1 MHLPHPC
8 NGIEQ
13 WHGEQSVAFAG
24 IYNRFYNPLVYF
36 ARKLLSDPLAAEDI
50 VTEIFLKFWEK
61 HHQFTSL
68 YAAKAYL
75 YISTKNACINHQK
88 NARHQARAKA
98 DLYVLSEQFD
108 DSVLKSIMQ
117 TEFLREV
124 YYVVES
130 LPAQCRKIILLSYIG
145 GLSNQ
150 QIARRMQ
157 ISVHTVR
164 NQKVRGIQLVRVR
177 VRRRM

>member
-1 MHLPHPC
+1 MHIPHPC

-24 IYNRFYNPLVYF
+24 IYNRFYNPLVFF
-36 ARKLLSDPLAAEDI
+36 ARKLLPDPLAAEDI

-75 YISTKNACINHQK
+75 HISTKNACINYNK
-88 NARHQARAKA
+88 YAKHQARAKA
-98 DLYVLSEQFD
+98 DLHVLADAFD
-108 DSVLKSIMQ
+108 ESVLQAITQ

-124 YYVVES
+124 YYIVES
-130 LPAQCRKIILLSYIG
+130 LPVQCRKIVLLSYIG

-150 QIARRMQ
+150 QIALRMR

-164 NQKVRGIQLVRVR
+164 NQKVRGIQLMRVR
-177 VRRRM
+177 VRRQI

>member
-13 WHGEQSVAFAG
+13 WHGEQSVAFAS
-24 IYNRFYNPLVYF
+24 IYNRFYNPLVFF
-36 ARKLLSDPLAAEDI
+36 ARKLLAHPLAAEDI
-50 VTEIFLKFWEK
+50 VTEIFLKYWQK
-61 HHQFTSL
+61 HNQFTSL
-68 YAAKAYL
+68 YAAKAWL
-75 YISTKNACINHQK
+75 HISTKNACINYNK
-88 NARHQARAKA
+88 NAQHQARAKA
-98 DLYVLSEQFD
+98 ALPLLYDTFD
-108 DSVLKSIMQ
+108 DSVLQTITQ

-124 YYVVES
+124 YYIVEA
-130 LPAQCRKIILLSYIG
+130 LPVQCRKIVLLSYLG

-164 NQKVRGIQLVRVR
+164 NQKVRGIQLVRGR
-177 VRRRM
+177 VQRRM

>member
-13 WHGEQSVAFAG
+13 WHGEQSVAFAT
-24 IYNRFYNPLVYF
+24 IYNRFYDPLVFF

-50 VTEIFLKFWEK
+50 VTEIFLKYWQK
-61 HHQFTSL
+61 HHQFSSL

-75 YISTKNACINHQK
+75 YISTKNACINYKK
-88 NARHQARAKA
+88 NARQQARAQA
-98 DLYVLSEQFD
+98 DLHVLSDTFD
-108 DSVLKSIMQ
+108 DSVLQTIMQ

-124 YYVVES
+124 YYIVEA
-130 LPAQCRKIILLSYIG
+130 LPVQCRKIVLLSYLG

-150 QIARRMQ
+150 QIARHMR

-164 NQKVRGIQLVRVR
+164 NQKVRGIQLVRSKVR
-177 VRRRM
+177 HRT